1 MKTENWNGHQIR
13 FVEYNGEH
21 FAILKDICDALELRT
36 DAVVKRLDDD
46 MVVRLAILEGSPRA
60 GIGKMQTRQ
69 MVCVTELGIYEAI
82 FASRK
87 PEARAFRRWTT
98 SVLKKLREKIGL
110 ADYEVMKMLD
120 PETQDEITR
129 ILDTLYWDE
138 EKQCVMQSIT
148 VPGGDVE
155 QVKFLD

>member
-1 MKTENWNGHQIR
+1 MKIENWNGHQIR
-13 FVEYNGEH
+13 FIEYNGEC

-46 MVVRLAILEGSPRA
+46 MVVRLAVLEGSPRT
-60 GIGKMQTRQ
+60 GIAKMQTRQ
-69 MVCVTELGIYEAI
+69 MICVTELGIYEAI